1 MALPKEQLEFTRD
14 TAQQIISKLGIPSE
28 IETEEKEEGRITL
41 TINTEQPGRIIGR
54 KGRSLWYLEYLL
66 NRILGHKFETSPF
79 VSIEVDGYKNSAPQ
93 PQSAP
98 KTEETPQ
105 ETTKEDDEKHKLEKF
120 ASDAAKEVKRWGET
134 KSIGPYNSYERQ
146 VIHKTLEKEDGITA
160 ESDKNAP
167 EDAAKKKIFIYAID
181 D

>member
-1 MALPKEQLEFTRD
+1 MALPQEQLEFTRK

-41 TINTEQPGRIIGR
+41 TVNTEQPGRIIGR

-79 VSIEVDGYKNSAPQ
+79 VSVEVDGYKNSDQRPAT
-93 PQSAP
+93 
-98 KTEETPQ
+98 KTVTPSR
-105 ETTKEDDEKHKLEKF
+105 ESKKDEDEKLKLEQF
-120 ASDAAKEVKRWGET
+120 AKDAAKEVKRWGET
-134 KSIGPYNSYERQ
+134 KTIGPYNAYERQ
-146 VIHKTLEKEDGITA
+146 VVHQILEKEDGITS
-160 ESDKNAP
+160 ESDPEAP
-167 EDAAKKKIFIYAID
+167 EDATKKKIVIYALD